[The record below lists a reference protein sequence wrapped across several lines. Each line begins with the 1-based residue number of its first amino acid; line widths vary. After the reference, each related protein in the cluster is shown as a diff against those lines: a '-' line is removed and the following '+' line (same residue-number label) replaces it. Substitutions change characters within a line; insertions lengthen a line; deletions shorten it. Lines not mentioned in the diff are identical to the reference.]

1 MQIFPSKL
9 LRRGLG
15 FMDKVDPA
23 EVMKETNLI
32 VRDWILANIC

>member
-1 MQIFPSKL
+1 M
-9 LRRGLG
+9 G

-23 EVMKETNLI
+23 EVMRETNLI